1 MKKKVLLLLLC
12 LIPSFVL
19 ANNGTSVFPVSYAIF
34 MELFVTIHM
43 TAFVLTPLSKM
54 FGGSKSKELFN
65 ILFIGRIL
73 LLIYFDFFVSPIVAV
88 ADFLAVFLG
97 AFIVVPF
104 SSIFAKTPEKNPD
117 EKIIKYNSMKK
128 PKTNKIFVRCSYCGR
143 LAYYED
149 GTCDS
154 CGASFTE
161 KDILDD
167 WR

>member
-1 MKKKVLLLLLC
+1 MKKKLLLLLLC
-12 LIPSFVL
+12 LIPGVVL

-43 TAFVLTPLSKM
+43 TAFVLTPLSKI

-88 ADFLAVFLG
+88 ADFLAVFIG

-104 SSIFAKTPEKNPD
+104 STAMTVPKKAIVKNID
-117 EKIIKYNSMKK
+117 MVSNDKK
-128 PKTNKIFVRCSYCGR
+128 REFEIVRCSYCGKLSR
-143 LAYYED
+143 LD
-149 GTCDS
+149 FTTCDS
-154 CGASFTE
+154 CGAAFTE
-161 KDILDD
+161 KDILKE

>member
-1 MKKKVLLLLLC
+1 MKKKLLLLLLC
-12 LIPSFVL
+12 LIPGVVL

-65 ILFIGRIL
+65 ILFVGRIL

-88 ADFLAVFLG
+88 ADFLAVFIG

-104 SSIFAKTPEKNPD
+104 STAMAVPKKAIVKNID
-117 EKIIKYNSMKK
+117 MVSNDKK
-128 PKTNKIFVRCSYCGR
+128 REFEIVRCSYCGKLSR
-143 LAYYED
+143 LD
-149 GTCDS
+149 FTTCDS
-154 CGASFTE
+154 CGAAFTE
-161 KDILDD
+161 KDILKE